1 MFNRS
6 EVQFMIEINPIAREF
21 DARGRPVARLDETG
35 RPAAIFIQ
43 ARTWGRE
50 NGRPVVRPLRAAR

>member
-6 EVQFMIEINPIAREF
+6 EVQFMIEINPVTREF
-21 DARGRPVARLDETG
+21 RDGRPVPRLDETG

-50 NGRPVVRPLRAAR
+50 NGRPVVRPVGNR